1 MFKTFV
7 ILIILLVI
15 ILILISMFKKYNNSN
30 GTIDPDIENTTV
42 KSVKSVKHEGYDPD
56 ERQVDMYKMIN
67 TPTTNIAYNVNEKR
81 AGPYNLPLWGDVPV
95 KSSVI
100 GQDIRGIPKPLFD
113 KIARMETDRDP
124 DSLQRSAQ
132 ATLRG
137 TINNARGLCN
147 QNYGRAVAHNVG
159 KARGE
164 PNRLFMD
171 SYKHNFATLANKR
184 KIADKSSA
192 QIMFGQKYGF
202 PDENY

>member
-7 ILIILLVI
+7 ILIILLVV
-15 ILILISMFKKYNNSN
+15 ILILIATFKKYSGNGNESN
-30 GTIDPDIENTTV
+30 DNIENSPLLND
-42 KSVKSVKHEGYDPD
+42 KKEGYDPD
-56 ERQVDMYKMIN
+56 ERQVDVYKMIN

-81 AGPYNLPLWGDVPV
+81 AGPFNMPLYGDVPI
-95 KSSVI
+95 KSSII
-100 GQDIRGIPKPLFD
+100 GEDIRGMPKPLLD

-137 TINNARGLCN
+137 TLNNARGLCN
-147 QNYGRAVAHNVG
+147 QNYSHAVAHQVG
-159 KARGE
+159 KSRGE

-171 SYKHNFATLANKR
+171 SYKHNFGTLANKR
-184 KIADKSSA
+184 SIGNKSSA